1 METNAEQYPYVERF
15 EALTKI
21 YLELSLPVGA
31 AVKAA
36 KADLC

>member
-1 METNAEQYPYVERF
+1 METNAEPYPNVERL

-31 AVKAA
+31 AVEAA